1 VVVELQKFTVPD
13 PDKDPELVGVSGSVS
28 RKAKK
33 EKDLQKFLVLKNRM
47 FSACRLFRR
56 KSFMHNEFFDKK
68 S

>member
-13 PDKDPELVGVSGSVS
+13 PDKDPELVSGSVS

-33 EKDLQKFLVLKNRM
+33 KDLQKFLVLKNRM

-56 KSFMHNEFFDKK
+56 KSFMHNEFFD
-68 S
+68 